1 LVRPIQ
7 GDIKGGSM
15 DFISSIKRNCTT
27 AAYAQFSGRASRS
40 EYWWF
45 YLFTVLATAAAGQ
58 LGTAASGLASIFFFL
73 PSLALFVRRLH
84 DVGRSGKWFL
94 LVFTIVGI
102 LVVFYWLIKDSDAG
116 ANKYGK
122 GPERA

>member
-1 LVRPIQ
+1 
-7 GDIKGGSM
+7 M

-58 LGTAASGLASIFFFL
+58 LGTAVSGLASIFFFL
-73 PSLALFVRRLH
+73 PSLALIVRRLH

-116 ANKYGK
+116 ANKYGE